1 MFLGFFVDIKWTNL
15 FEQYSY
21 LTNRKKAGKR
31 NFSRFFSFSSF
42 SSKPKRKSTFSG
54 GGGNS
59 IVFSPSSLDP
69 LRLPVWR
76 HIVTGK
82 SLGSLVQISKE
93 YDSYL
98 DERGRGKAKKLAN
111 IAIYPLLIWS
121 NVYELWC
128 CYNLP
133 VSTVLAFCVRDCII
147 LLICFAGRVA
157 GSPSISRDRQG
168 YHILNIFFL

>member
-1 MFLGFFVDIKWTNL
+1 MSNIHISLIAKKLERGISRAFSAFRLFLQSRKESRLFPGGRKLYCFF
-15 FEQYSY
+15 
-21 LTNRKKAGKR
+21 
-31 NFSRFFSFSSF
+31 
-42 SSKPKRKSTFSG
+42 TFVSWPTPPASMTSHSNG
-54 GGGNS
+54 Q
-59 IVFSPSSLDP
+59 
-69 LRLPVWR
+69 
-76 HIVTGK
+76 

-128 CYNLP
+128 CYNLL

-147 LLICFAGRVA
+147 LLICFAGRFA
-157 GSPSISRDRQG
+157 GSPSISRDLQG
-168 YHILNIFFL
+168 HQNLNLFFSLK